1 MNTRNLTIEI
11 FANTDHGKNEHY
23 KMQAGEFSKD
33 EIKPIAD
40 ICWLTLERI
49 CDQKQTMSVYVYGKN
64 QVGDHCKSSTHNMMI
79 SALTLDTI
87 GKISCCHDSKNFIT
101 KHDEIMDSNFG
112 FREEMFKPEEITDIL
127 NAITSIICK
136 VIDEIK

>member
-1 MNTRNLTIEI
+1 MVKSHAAMI
-11 FANTDHGKNEHY
+11 
-23 KMQAGEFSKD
+23 
-33 EIKPIAD
+33 
-40 ICWLTLERI
+40 
-49 CDQKQTMSVYVYGKN
+49 QKK
-64 QVGDHCKSSTHNMMI
+64 
-79 SALTLDTI
+79 
-87 GKISCCHDSKNFIT
+87 FIT

>member
-11 FANTDHGKNEHY
+11 FANTDHGK
-23 KMQAGEFSKD
+23 
-33 EIKPIAD
+33 IAD